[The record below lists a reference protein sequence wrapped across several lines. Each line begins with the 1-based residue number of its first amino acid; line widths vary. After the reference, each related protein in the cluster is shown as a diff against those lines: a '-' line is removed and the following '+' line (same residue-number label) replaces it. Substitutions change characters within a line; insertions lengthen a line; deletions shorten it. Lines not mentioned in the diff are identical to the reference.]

1 MNIENF
7 LTLQNAI
14 TYNNITD
21 KLFFI
26 ADQLEISP
34 RGNKVLAIEG
44 KLIEILEL
52 NNIEI
57 RG

>member
-34 RGNKVLAIEG
+34 RGNKVLAIES